1 MSDCSDFNKEFL
13 DLFIFETGKY
23 LNEVDGILL
32 AHEREKEF
40 SEENI
45 SDIFRVMHTIKST
58 SAMMGYDILSAFAH
72 KLEDLFSALR
82 TAGGGSFKEEIFD
95 LLFSALE
102 AMRGELKRPREEA
115 EGSEIFE
122 SLTIQID
129 VILDKMKSSPAGAE
143 PSEPVCAGA
152 DDTEGLAS
160 ALIFLEPDCA
170 MANIRAYII
179 CSQLR
184 RLCKELSY
192 TPANLE
198 NDAGLAGEVLKN
210 GFRVTFPR
218 GRLTEMLGAARGEL
232 YVQRAE
238 ECPVEKPAAGRAGDL
253 RPEPAASAPKSASRQ
268 NGRSQGKEAAADKMV
283 NVYLSKLDKLQDI
296 TGELVIAESIAE
308 SALMSG
314 GGVSEQAA
322 AALARLKKLTGAM
335 RSVIMSIRMTSIS
348 DLFQKMHRVARD
360 AARKLGKEVEF
371 EAEGADIVADKRI
384 IDVLS
389 DVLSH
394 VVRNALTHGIE
405 SEEERLAMGKPAVG
419 KITMTARSTGSGIT
433 ITVSDDGRGVCLP
446 QVLEAARRKG
456 VAVREN
462 ACYTNSEILQ
472 LLTTSGVTTS
482 ASVDDYSGRGVGL
495 DALNT
500 AVKKMRGTVSLETE
514 EGRGSSFV
522 ISIPQTLAI
531 MDCIKLEASGE
542 LYMLPVPDVYKIVV
556 PERKNLLDLPDGKQK
571 LLFQGYTIPLLR
583 LDDVFGL
590 RKSAK
595 EFERGI
601 IAVIEGERSAVGI
614 YADKLMGQ
622 QKVVIKPM
630 PPFLRYFDVERIGIS
645 GCTILGD
652 GSISL
657 IIDAETMLAKGEEAM
672 Q

>member
-23 LNEVDGILL
+23 LDEVDGILL
-32 AHEREKEF
+32 AHEKEKEF

-82 TAGGGSFKEEIFD
+82 AAGNAGGSFKEEIFD

-102 AMRGELKRPREEA
+102 AMRGELKRPREDA
-115 EGSEIFE
+115 EGTEIFE
-122 SLTIQID
+122 GLTIQID
-129 VILDKMKSSPAGAE
+129 VILDKMKHSPARAE
-143 PSEPVCAGA
+143 PSAAVTAPE
-152 DDTEGLAS
+152 DLAS
-160 ALIFLEPDCA
+160 VRIFLEPGCA

-184 RLCKELSY
+184 RICKDLSY
-192 TPANLE
+192 TPENLE
-198 NDAGLAGEVLKN
+198 NDAGLSDEVLKN

-218 GRLTEMLGAARGEL
+218 GRLADMLGAASGEL
-232 YVQRAE
+232 YVQRVE
-238 ECPVEKPAAGRAGDL
+238 ECPVGEFAAGRAGDL
-253 RPEPAASAPKSASRQ
+253 KPEPSASAGKETSRQ
-268 NGRSQGKEAAADKMV
+268 SGLSQGNGAAADKMI

-308 SALMSG
+308 SALMSCDG
-314 GGVSEQAA
+314 ISEQAA
-322 AALARLKKLTGAM
+322 AALARLKKLTDAM

-348 DLFQKMHRVARD
+348 DLFQKMHRVVRD
-360 AARKLGKEVEF
+360 TARKLGKEVEF
-371 EAEGADIVADKRI
+371 EAEGTDIVADKRI
-384 IDVLS
+384 IDALS

-405 SEEERLAMGKPAVG
+405 SGEERLAMGKPAVG
-419 KITMTARSTGSGIT
+419 KITMTARSTGNGII

-446 QVLEAARRKG
+446 QVLEAARKKG

-472 LLTTSGVTTS
+472 LLMTSGVTTS
-482 ASVDDYSGRGVGL
+482 ATVDEYSGRGVGL

-500 AVKKMRGTVSLETE
+500 AVKKMRGAVSLETE

-531 MDCIKLEASGE
+531 MDCIKLESSRE

-556 PERKNLLDLPDGKQK
+556 PEKKNLLDLPDGKQK

-583 LDDVFGL
+583 LDDIFAL
-590 RKSAK
+590 EKSAK

-601 IAVIEGERSAVGI
+601 IVVIEGEQSAVGI

-652 GSISL
+652 GSVSL

>member
-23 LNEVDGILL
+23 LDEVDGILL
-32 AHEREKEF
+32 AHEKEKEF

-45 SDIFRVMHTIKST
+45 SDIFRAMHTIKST

-82 TAGGGSFKEEIFD
+82 AAGNAGGSFKEEIFD

-102 AMRGELKRPREEA
+102 AMRGELKRPREDA
-115 EGSEIFE
+115 EGTEIFE
-122 SLTIQID
+122 GLTIQID
-129 VILDKMKSSPAGAE
+129 VILDKMKHSPARAE
-143 PSEPVCAGA
+143 PSAAVTAPE
-152 DDTEGLAS
+152 DLAS
-160 ALIFLEPDCA
+160 VRIFLEPGCA

-184 RLCKELSY
+184 RICKDLSY
-192 TPANLE
+192 TPENLE
-198 NDAGLAGEVLKN
+198 NDAGLSDEVLKN

-218 GRLTEMLGAARGEL
+218 GRLAEMLGAARGEL
-232 YVQRAE
+232 YVQSAE

-253 RPEPAASAPKSASRQ
+253 KPEPSASAGKETSRQ
-268 NGRSQGKEAAADKMV
+268 SGLSQGNGAATDKMI

-308 SALMSG
+308 SALMSCDG
-314 GGVSEQAA
+314 ISEQAA
-322 AALARLKKLTGAM
+322 AALARLKKLTDAM

-348 DLFQKMHRVARD
+348 DLFQKMHRVVRD
-360 AARKLGKEVEF
+360 TARKLGKEVEF
-371 EAEGADIVADKRI
+371 EAEGTDIVADKRI
-384 IDVLS
+384 IDALS

-405 SEEERLAMGKPAVG
+405 SGEERLAMGKPAVG
-419 KITMTARSTGSGIT
+419 KITMTARSTGNGII

-446 QVLEAARRKG
+446 QVLEAARKKG

-472 LLTTSGVTTS
+472 LLMTSGVTTS
-482 ASVDDYSGRGVGL
+482 ATVDEYSGRGVGL

-500 AVKKMRGTVSLETE
+500 AVKKMRGAVSLETE

-531 MDCIKLEASGE
+531 MDCIKLESSRE

-556 PERKNLLDLPDGKQK
+556 PEKKNLLDLPDGKQK

-583 LDDVFGL
+583 LDDIFAL
-590 RKSAK
+590 EKSAK

-601 IAVIEGERSAVGI
+601 IVVIEGEQSAVGI

-652 GSISL
+652 GSVSL